1 MLHIISQSPFATTLL
16 DRIDAGDAVIFIENA
31 VHCLY
36 RDGRMGDVLAEKL
49 PLARMYVLADDL
61 EARGIVLQ
69 KLVPGINAVDYR
81 GFVELTLEN
90 AVIQSWH

>member
-1 MLHIISQSPFATTLL
+1 M
-16 DRIDAGDAVIFIENA
+16 
-31 VHCLY
+31 
-36 RDGRMGDVLAEKL
+36 LAEKL